1 MCPVKVTVYFCINM
15 EKWHMTLSLYF
26 MFHTAHCIFEYSTK
40 QSIHMAFYSLC
51 FLDLTTCST
60 CLFKL
65 KDELKEV
72 I

>member
-1 MCPVKVTVYFCINM
+1 
-15 EKWHMTLSLYF
+15 
-26 MFHTAHCIFEYSTK
+26 
-40 QSIHMAFYSLC
+40 MASYSLC
-51 FLDLTTCST
+51 FLDLTTCNT